1 MTGRISD
8 HMPGGLA
15 EALTEGVLTGS
26 AADDGLGGRPSHP
39 SLLYRMLK
47 LSNLINRPFFSHFAG
62 RYDLT
67 LNDLRVLM
75 TLAAMSEAAS
85 HELCQITGM
94 HPMNVSRSV
103 ARMRR
108 QGRIVERSDPSN
120 RRRKILTPS
129 AEGWALYG
137 KLAPHVKVLSQF
149 LFDALSPLEAELL
162 ARLTDLLT
170 ARLEAVDLNS
180 PLLIDAHALALDGAP
195 FVADAGAGVPP
206 APRRRGLGSGAARRA
221 ARRAAHA

>member
-1 MTGRISD
+1 MPGSESA
-8 HMPGGLA
+8 HVPGGLA
-15 EALTEGVLTGS
+15 EALTEGVRTGS
-26 AADDGLGGRPSHP
+26 AGDEGLVGRPSHP

-75 TLAAMSEAAS
+75 TLGAMSEAAS
-85 HELCQITGM
+85 CELCQITGM

-108 QGRIVERSDPSN
+108 QGRIVDRSDPLN

-129 AEGWALYG
+129 PEGWALYG
-137 KLAPHVKVLSQF
+137 KLAPHVTVLSQF
-149 LFDALSPLEAELL
+149 LFDTLSPLEAELL

-180 PLLIDAHALALDGAP
+180 PLLIDAQALALD
-195 FVADAGAGVPP
+195 VEQRVDDARTAALP
-206 APRRRGLGSGAARRA
+206 PRRRASGPGAARRE